1 MVLALVAAALIFWR
15 RCWRMTWRRCFVI
28 RDGGCRLAH
37 ALWIARARLHNWST
51 MRLPRS
57 ISEPLGEV
65 QKCGPICRGPIIGW
79 LTHVYLP
86 APPLFFTTSV
96 HAFRKDFVQLAATC
110 CARRPRRIPWM
121 RLL

>member
-15 RCWRMTWRRCFVI
+15 RCWRMTWRKCFVI

-79 LTHVYLP
+79 LRL
-86 APPLFFTTSV
+86 AMLLNLFGRGGFGTIRYT
-96 HAFRKDFVQLAATC
+96 QGPQPAATLH
-110 CARRPRRIPWM
+110 W
-121 RLL
+121 